1 MMSQHVNELLDL
13 HAKDIKDFKAQR
25 AKIMESKGRQP
36 PLTHTQEWNIERK
49 KGQLM
54 RAVERSANVGD
65 SLLRLKICSKQAAQF
80 LAETKEFNLRH
91 EDPAEWQRQL
101 KERQQKEQDSLQ
113 AERCRR
119 RVSLI
124 KLQTRRF

>member
-1 MMSQHVNELLDL
+1 MSQHVNELIDL

-25 AKIMESKGRQP
+25 AKIMDSKGRQP

-49 KGQLM
+49 KEQVM

-65 SLLRLKICSKQAAQF
+65 SLLRLKISSKQVAQF
-80 LAETKEFNLRH
+80 LDQTKEFNLRH

-101 KERQQKEQDSLQ
+101 KERQQKEQDIKQ
-113 AERCRR
+113 EERSRR
-119 RVSLI
+119 RMSLI
-124 KLQTRRF
+124 KMKTRRL